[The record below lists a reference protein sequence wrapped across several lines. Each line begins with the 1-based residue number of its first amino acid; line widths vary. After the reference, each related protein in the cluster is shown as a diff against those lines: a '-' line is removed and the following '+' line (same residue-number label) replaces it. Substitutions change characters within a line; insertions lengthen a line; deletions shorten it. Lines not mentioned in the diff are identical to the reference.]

1 MLNTLS
7 TPQPSTLNPSILN
20 PSTMNELYW
29 KNAEG
34 LQLLALNWAVKSPRA
49 VIALVHGQGEHIGR
63 YDALAQWFNQRGI
76 AVVGYDQQGHGQSE
90 GKRGH
95 AKNLEVLLDDIGLLL
110 EKTQEMYPNT
120 PVFLYGHSMGGGLV
134 LNYATRREPVLCGL
148 IATAPWI
155 RLAFEAPAFKV
166 VAGRI
171 LKVFMPTLTLPTGLA
186 AHFISHDEAV
196 VKAYKSD
203 PLVHDKM
210 SAAAGIALL
219 EGAKWLDHWEGEF
232 KIPVLLQHGGDD
244 KITSADA
251 TRRFSE
257 RVKGD
262 VTHHEWPRLYH
273 EIHQEKEK
281 EEVFEYT
288 LKWMEIKL

>member
-1 MLNTLS
+1 MKE
-7 TPQPSTLNPSILN
+7 IH
-20 PSTMNELYW
+20 W

-34 LQLLALNWAVKSPRA
+34 LNLFALNWPVENPRA

-63 YDALAQWFNQRGI
+63 YTPVAEWFNRHGI
-76 AVVGYDQQGHGQSE
+76 AVVGYDQQGYGRSE

-95 AKNLEVLLDDIGLLL
+95 AKNLDVLLNDIGLLL
-110 EKTQEMYPNT
+110 DKTRQMYPEK
-120 PVFLYGHSMGGGLV
+120 PLFLYGHSMGGGLA
-134 LNYATRREPVLCGL
+134 LNYVIQREPTLAGL

-166 VAGRI
+166 IAGKIMRR
-171 LKVFMPTLTLPTGLA
+171 FMPTLSLPTGLA
-186 AHFISHDEAV
+186 AQFISHDAAV

-203 PLVHDKM
+203 PLVHDKL

-219 EGAKWLDHWEGEF
+219 ESAKMVDVWAGEF

-244 KITSADA
+244 KITSATA
-251 TRRFSE
+251 TRRFFE

-262 VTHHEWPRLYH
+262 VTHKEWKGLYH
-273 EIHQEKEK
+273 EIHHEKEK

-288 LKWMEIKL
+288 LKWIESRL